1 MATLGDMR
9 TRIADELQ
17 IDATAYAV
25 EIDRAIF
32 SSIAFYNDKDFDF
45 LEAAPTVLTISAT
58 VAYPLLSAIP
68 DRSEIKEIQLHL
80 NNSHFT
86 LDYRP
91 FSVMVDWDWSDEN
104 EGDPSWWTIWNDEL
118 RFDSYPNQTRTA
130 VVWHTLRRSMDPDAD
145 ATSVWTN
152 EAEELIRLHA
162 EVDLLEN
169 RIKDYEDAGRKR
181 GREAEVLT
189 NLNEK
194 TVTRKSMRRVRP
206 YL

>member
-17 IDATAYAV
+17 IDATAYSV

-32 SSIAFYNDKDFDF
+32 SSVAFYNDYDFDF
-45 LEAAPTVLTISAT
+45 LEAAPLSISLTST
-58 VAYPLLSAIP
+58 VAYSLPTFLP
-68 DRSEIKEIQLHL
+68 DRSEIKKVQLVL
-80 NNSHFT
+80 GNSNFA
-86 LDYRP
+86 LEYRP
-91 FSVMVDWDWSDEN
+91 MSVMVDYDWAPTRT
-104 EGDPSWWTIWNDEL
+104 GDPYWWTIWDDEL
-118 RFDSYPNQTRTA
+118 RFDSYPTQTRTA
-130 VVWHTLRRSMDPDAD
+130 IIWYTINSALTAD
-145 ATSVWTN
+145 AAATGVWMN

-181 GREAEVLT
+181 GREAEVLL
-189 NLNEK
+189 NLQTK
-194 TVTRKSMRRVRP
+194 TVTRKSMRRLRP